1 MAPAHAQGTCI
12 YIWASLRSRRSSQ
25 QAESSCTGMKL
36 LLILSAAVNALSFIA
51 SAPCVHSR
59 QAVRP
64 LPLAM
69 AVRTEEQKAAFPAAF
84 EDKDPPLG
92 FVTKLVPKVDGKGV
106 LKAGVAGLALGGT
119 GILAFRLGFDPR
131 VVWRRS
137 QDVWL
142 VSKLTWATT
151 RAFALVRMA
160 VFAAFATVTGS
171 TARMLLTRFLTRFI
185 DWGVPTV
192 AIGLLL
198 SGLKGGPPEP
208 MDGDEAERGQS
219 PLAGLFKKGG
229 GGGGV
234 ERGVKLPKELIK
246 VEPLGERY
254 ARARQA
260 SNPRACRPAPNKS
273 ARGRADSR
281 VRAPAL
287 GAGSPRLSS
296 RSRVRRALSNPALT
310 YYVVQPPPGTVRS
323 RGSRATGAARDARV
337 ALDPAPDWSTPP
349 RTLACVSRVS
359 PSHRRRRDGLALG
372 GARGGA
378 AARAAPALQRRSG
391 RAQRQ
396 RARRA
401 RRGGGAVEARGGRA
415 RRGGGRGAR
424 RGARAVGAARR
435 RDDAA
440 RRRGGGGAGPRRA
453 ARQAEEGARQA
464 GARAARE
471 RRRGDPIY
479 AGGRSPPPCRAPAPP
494 STPPPR
500 RPPPRA
506 RKPRS
511 RPLGPRPS
519 GAARGLRPEPMGAA
533 PAVAARLDA

>member
-1 MAPAHAQGTCI
+1 
-12 YIWASLRSRRSSQ
+12 
-25 QAESSCTGMKL
+25 MKL

-59 QAVRP
+59 QAVSLP
-64 LPLAM
+64 PLAM

-92 FVTKLVPKVDGKGV
+92 FVTKLAPKVDGKGV

-229 GGGGV
+229 GGGGGV

-260 SNPRACRPAPNKS
+260 SNLWACRPAPNKPKTHAFAPRHS
-273 ARGRADSR
+273 A
-281 VRAPAL
+281 
-287 GAGSPRLSS
+287 
-296 RSRVRRALSNPALT
+296 
-310 YYVVQPPPGTVRS
+310 Q
-323 RGSRATGAARDARV
+323 
-337 ALDPAPDWSTPP
+337 
-349 RTLACVSRVS
+349 
-359 PSHRRRRDGLALG
+359 
-372 GARGGA
+372 
-378 AARAAPALQRRSG
+378 
-391 RAQRQ
+391 
-396 RARRA
+396 
-401 RRGGGAVEARGGRA
+401 
-415 RRGGGRGAR
+415 
-424 RGARAVGAARR
+424 
-435 RDDAA
+435 
-440 RRRGGGGAGPRRA
+440 
-453 ARQAEEGARQA
+453 
-464 GARAARE
+464 
-471 RRRGDPIY
+471 
-479 AGGRSPPPCRAPAPP
+479 
-494 STPPPR
+494 
-500 RPPPRA
+500 
-506 RKPRS
+506 
-511 RPLGPRPS
+511 
-519 GAARGLRPEPMGAA
+519 
-533 PAVAARLDA
+533 ARLV